1 MLYHAQSGDKPAKVV
16 LTTLPDNTVMV
27 FLHDNIKKQQVEEAG
42 VSEGEKITYTY
53 YTYDEVM
60 FPLPYD
66 RVETEDVQSV
76 TADFDSW
83 WTYGVEY
90 TGEDE
95 NPTLEQRVTELEV
108 SLAAFMTL

>member
-1 MLYHAQSGDKPAKVV
+1 MLYNAMSGDKPAKVV
-16 LTTLPDNTVMV
+16 LTSLPDGTVMV
-27 FLHDNIKKQQVEEAG
+27 SLHDNITKTTVESEGAA
-42 VSEGEKITYTY
+42 EGEKITNTA
-53 YTYDEVM
+53 YTYDEVT
-60 FPLPYD
+60 FSLPYD
-66 RVETEDVQSV
+66 RVDTEDVQSV

>member
-42 VSEGEKITYTY
+42 VSEGEKITYTC
-53 YTYDEVM
+53 YTYDEVA

-66 RVETEDVQSV
+66 RVDTEDVKSV
-76 TADFDSW
+76 TADFASW
-83 WTYGVEY
+83 WTYGVDY
-90 TGEDE
+90 TGEE
-95 NPTLEQRVTELEV
+95 ANPTLEQRVSDLEA
-108 SLAAFMTL
+108 SLTAFLTL